1 MHRWREWLTSRAL
14 SLAPVRELLS
24 RAGDAIREARS
35 VQRASLSE
43 SELLLAEELQYQRH
57 QLRTRMNE
65 MIMLR
70 EAELACLNPKAY
82 EHLRESGAL
91 SAPVTTPAQLKE
103 RMWELELALEDR
115 GWIRETTLAMLE
127 FSRYGVQQLIRISR
141 IYALKN
147 PIIKRGAEICRMYV
161 FGRGIEMRAEDETA
175 NETIQDFLKLNAAE
189 LSHTALANDENSIQ
203 TDGALYFALP
213 TNPQGEVMV
222 RTIDPLEIMDVLTD
236 PDDTG
241 RVWYFLRHWNH
252 LDIQTASGTQYGEP
266 KKAWYPSLS
275 YLLSNPKEKP
285 ATLGDVPVNWE
296 MPIHRVHGGGSPAK
310 WRWPVPPIYAAI
322 DWARAYKDFLEDWAT
337 VQKSLAR
344 FAINV
349 QTSGGPA
356 AIAAYQAVLSTT
368 FADAGGTQIERN
380 PPPAVGAAHVSGP
393 DNKITPFKTSGTQEG
408 PEQARRVLLMAAAA
422 TGLPETFFG
431 DASTGSLA
439 TAQSLDRPTEL
450 KFREIQQ
457 RWVET
462 LTRILEYVLMVAG
475 QTPGT
480 KMREAR
486 AQNPAPQPV
495 QIVIKFPAVL
505 EHDIG
510 KMVQAWVDIGTN
522 GGRQGIYA
530 GGIDRRTL
538 VDGMLAEVGYENRTQ
553 LLDAIYGTD
562 YDPKADVEDQ
572 RTQQAPQAMAPPGS
586 GKGEPQKGTP
596 PPEKG
601 AAAQEALLVLREIRE
616 RVQTIGNGHAR

>member
-1 MHRWREWLTSRAL
+1 MQRLRDWLTTRAL
-14 SLAPVRELLS
+14 NLSPVRDLLA
-24 RAGDAIREARS
+24 RAGEAIREARATT
-35 VQRASLSE
+35 RASQSE
-43 SELLLAEELQYQRH
+43 TELLLAEELQYQRH
-57 QLRTRMNE
+57 HLRVRMNE
-65 MIMLR
+65 MLMLR
-70 EAELACLNPKAY
+70 EAELACQNPAAY
-82 EHLRESGAL
+82 ERMRPTLALPVSG
-91 SAPVTTPAQLKE
+91 PAELKE

-175 NETIQDFLKLNAAE
+175 NETIQDFLTRNAAE

-213 TNPQGEVMV
+213 ANPAGEITVQ
-222 RTIDPLEIMDVLTD
+222 TIDPLEIMDVLTD

-241 RVWYFLRHWNH
+241 KIQFFLRHWNQ
-252 LDIQTASGTQYGEP
+252 LTIQTQSGTQPGEP

-285 ATLGDVPVNWE
+285 QTIGTAPVNWE
-296 MPIHRVHGGGSPAK
+296 MPIYRVHGGGSPAK

-344 FAINV
+344 FAMNV
-349 QTSGGPA
+349 TTSGGPA
-356 AIAAYQAVLSTT
+356 AIAAYQALLSTT
-368 FADAGGTQIERN
+368 FADASGTQIERN

-393 DNKITPFKTSGTQEG
+393 DNKIEPFKTSGTQTA

-422 TGLPETFFG
+422 TGLPETFYG

-462 LTRILEYVLMVAG
+462 LTRILEYVLIVAG

-486 AQNPAPQPV
+486 AKNPAPQPV
-495 QIVIKFPAVL
+495 QIIIKFPAVL

-510 KMVQAWVDIGTN
+510 NMVKAWVDIATN

-530 GGIDRRTL
+530 GGIDRRTV

-553 LLDAIYGTD
+553 LLDKIYGAD

-572 RTQQAPQAMAPPGS
+572 RTQQAPQTMDDKGPGS
-586 GKGEPQKGTP
+586 GSSTTTK
-596 PPEKG
+596 
-601 AAAQEALLVLREIRE
+601 EALSLLREIRE
-616 RVQTIGNGHAR
+616 RAALIGNGRH